1 MSTLIGTTEK
11 LASELNELLNC
22 KWITERL
29 CDKLSDKEF
38 RYICVIKNNYGSE
51 TTIFNILGRAN
62 KR

>member
-1 MSTLIGTTEK
+1 MFVINSK
-11 LASELNELLNC
+11 QLAGQLNQLLNV
-22 KWITERL
+22 KWIDEKL

-51 TTIFNILGRAN
+51 TTIFNILDRAN